1 MGLSTTDLLSASKE
15 FLDLYKA
22 GKSAAR
28 QGNREEAHDL
38 FRRAIELDPYHE
50 QVWLW
55 LASVVDNDE
64 DKRVCFEN
72 VLQLNPSN
80 PTARQHLQRIEEKEA
95 VAEVRRRMIAP
106 PLSTDDAPVR
116 QSSRLWRWTRRV
128 MLVVT
133 LSAVTVVA
141 IVALN
146 VLL

>member
-15 FLDLYKA
+15 FMDLYKA

-28 QGNREEAHDL
+28 QGDRAQAHDL
-38 FRRAIELDPYHE
+38 FRQAVEIDPYHE

-80 PTARQHLQRIEEKEA
+80 PTARQHLQRLDEKEA
-95 VAEVRRRMIAP
+95 VAEVRRRMTTFPALNP
-106 PLSTDDAPVR
+106 QPAHRP
-116 QSSRLWRWTRRV
+116 SRLWRWTRRLL
-128 MLVVT
+128 LVAV
-133 LSAVTVVA
+133 LSAVTVVG
-141 IVALN
+141 IVALG

>member
-15 FLDLYKA
+15 FMELYKA

-28 QGNREEAHDL
+28 QGDRAQAHEL
-38 FRRAIELDPYHE
+38 FRRAVEIDPYHE
-50 QVWLW
+50 QDWLW
-55 LASVVDNDE
+55 LASVVDKDE

-80 PTARQHLQRIEEKEA
+80 PTARQHLQRLAEKEA
-95 VAEVRRRMIAP
+95 VAEVRRRMIATP
-106 PLSTDDAPVR
+106 NQLPRP
-116 QSSRLWRWTRRV
+116 TRRPSRPWHWAQRLL
-128 MLVVT
+128 LVAV

-141 IVALN
+141 IVALD